1 MLVVVFVAAT
11 TEVGGEELRII
22 IKIERTR
29 EQYFMDLVMLV
40 VMTTQRESLII
51 DRQLYQSAG
60 TLHGHPRAKK
70 RF

>member
-51 DRQLYQSAG
+51 DRQLYQSAD

>member
-1 MLVVVFVAAT
+1 MLVVVFVVAT

-40 VMTTQRESLII
+40 VMTDDTTRKLN
-51 DRQLYQSAG
+51 
-60 TLHGHPRAKK
+60 H
-70 RF
+70 